1 MEVAGT
7 TAPNNIAE
15 GTSKAFSNP
24 LAKVPIA
31 PMRGVNEGAA
41 QDPAPKDPATPA
53 DPAPKETAAPA
64 TPATPAAPTFNID
77 DLTDDQINELIAKKT
92 KGKVKTLAE
101 LNEEQP
107 PVKTK
112 AELEKE
118 EEEERAQAL
127 AWSISQGKI
136 KKEDYD
142 KAITDQ
148 SKSKR
153 DIALSILTS
162 QWMENDKTLTPE
174 DCQELFKDM
183 FFEGEKDDTPKRK
196 AAIKQMDSIADNYL
210 KQYSDLSMDKIHEGY
225 RTYKTSESNKSAI
238 SKKVDTV
245 FDSIASELK
254 LTSKIEDTDVE
265 IPFSLDAA
273 ELKAIKKASKAT
285 ILEQCAAK
293 GIDPSKLKD
302 SEIQDV
308 INYDIKAKY
317 FDKAV
322 AHATSE
328 GYKKGAL
335 DKEAAFKNIPV
346 READTMA
353 WMAKPADARATHVSE
368 GTKKAF
374 R

>member
-31 PMRGVNEGAA
+31 PMRGVSEGAA

-153 DIALSILTS
+153 DIARHEVLRVNLPVSRS
-162 QWMENDKTLTPE
+162 PE
-174 DCQELFKDM
+174 F
-183 FFEGEKDDTPKRK
+183 
-196 AAIKQMDSIADNYL
+196 IWL
-210 KQYSDLSMDKIHEGY
+210 KGNVPHG
-225 RTYKTSESNKSAI
+225 
-238 SKKVDTV
+238 
-245 FDSIASELK
+245 
-254 LTSKIEDTDVE
+254 
-265 IPFSLDAA
+265 
-273 ELKAIKKASKAT
+273 T
-285 ILEQCAAK
+285 I
-293 GIDPSKLKD
+293 
-302 SEIQDV
+302 
-308 INYDIKAKY
+308 
-317 FDKAV
+317 
-322 AHATSE
+322 
-328 GYKKGAL
+328 
-335 DKEAAFKNIPV
+335 
-346 READTMA
+346 
-353 WMAKPADARATHVSE
+353 
-368 GTKKAF
+368 
-374 R
+374 